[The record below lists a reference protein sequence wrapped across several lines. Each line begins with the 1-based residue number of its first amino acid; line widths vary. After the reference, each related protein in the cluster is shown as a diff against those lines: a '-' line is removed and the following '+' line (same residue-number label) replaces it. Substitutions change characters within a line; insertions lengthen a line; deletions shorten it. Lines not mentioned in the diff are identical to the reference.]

1 MQSVAKFVTKAY
13 PVSGCFDYLSEVRT
27 ERERSVRVCVCAH
40 THVHTCFSRNSDPAL
55 ESDVNQESSVYVCVC
70 VCVHACVCTGV
81 SIPVFQGT
89 LIMHW
94 SQKCDRLPLE
104 CLDAQAPLEAK

>member
-27 ERERSVRVCVCAH
+27 ERSV
-40 THVHTCFSRNSDPAL
+40 S
-55 ESDVNQESSVYVCVC
+55 VCVC
-70 VCVHACVCTGV
+70 VCARARA

-89 LIMHW
+89 LILHW

-104 CLDAQAPLEAK
+104 CLDAQAPLKAK